1 MHLGVESASVLQGE
15 LQPQVMP
22 EQAVSLP
29 TQPEACPEP
38 EAQNQSKE
46 PPASGAGKIFE
57 RVESIT
63 SCLMPYSDLCNFLNS
78 PLQASTGVVLQLGLL
93 Y

>member
-1 MHLGVESASVLQGE
+1 MHLGMESASVLQSE
-15 LQPQVMP
+15 LEPQVIAEP
-22 EQAVSLP
+22 AVSLP

-38 EAQNQSKE
+38 EAQDQSKE

-57 RVESIT
+57 RVESTT

>member
-1 MHLGVESASVLQGE
+1 MDSASVLQGASE
-15 LQPQVMP
+15 PQVIP
-22 EQAVSLP
+22 EPAGPLP
-29 TQPEACPEP
+29 TQLEACPEP
-38 EAQNQSKE
+38 EAQDQSKE

>member
-1 MHLGVESASVLQGE
+1 MHVGVDSALVLQGASE
-15 LQPQVMP
+15 PQVLTEP
-22 EQAVSLP
+22 AGLPP
-29 TQPEACPEP
+29 TQPEGCPEP
-38 EAQNQSKE
+38 EAQDQSKE